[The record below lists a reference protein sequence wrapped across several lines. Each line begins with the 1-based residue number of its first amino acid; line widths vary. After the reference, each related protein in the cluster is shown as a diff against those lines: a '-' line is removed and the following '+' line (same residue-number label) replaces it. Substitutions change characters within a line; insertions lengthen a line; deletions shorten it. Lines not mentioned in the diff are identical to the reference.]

1 MTGLEIRLV
10 EFEARSL
17 PAEALTHAE
26 GAELQGRFRLYL
38 DIDWPSPGTHGR
50 WILRP
55 RGVVGHLPL
64 QSGRALRIAPK
75 VAIARLWAILEGA
88 YGFRGLT
95 VFDGQVTVDPVD
107 ALFTRVVGLL
117 ADGVLKRA
125 QRGLHQAY
133 EPRSESTMSVRGSI
147 DVAAMS
153 RRPMTP
159 SLTCNFEEH
168 TADVDDNRLL
178 AWTLDRAL
186 RGPLHDEEVRR
197 RARRARHT
205 VAGVAAMTMFRGL
218 DCEGRRYTRLN
229 EDYRPL
235 HALCRFVLDALA
247 PSERSG
253 DRRTVPFLIDMAR
266 LFERFVARWLRDH
279 LPAPLILS
287 AQHQVDLA
295 SGDGMAFLVDL
306 CIKDPRTGRVVAAL
320 DTKYKAAERPSE
332 ADVQQVVAYATALR
346 CSDAFLVYPHGTMTP
361 RTLTA
366 GAVRVHTAC
375 FDLSA
380 ADLDLAGAALWSRVA
395 AKTGSQA

>member
-1 MTGLEIRLV
+1 MIGPEIRLI
-10 EFEARSL
+10 EFETKSL
-17 PAEALTHAE
+17 PAGALTHGE
-26 GAELQGRFRLYL
+26 GAELHGRFRPYI
-38 DIDWPSPGTHGR
+38 DVDWPSPGTHDR

-55 RGVVGHLPL
+55 HGFVGHLPL

-107 ALFTRVVGLL
+107 ALFARVVGLL
-117 ADGVLKRA
+117 ADGVLRRA

-133 EPRSESTMSVRGSI
+133 EPRCETTASVRGAI

-153 RRPMTP
+153 RRPLTP
-159 SLTCNFEEH
+159 SLTCHFEEH

-186 RGPLHDEEVRR
+186 RGPLDGEEVRR
-197 RARRARHT
+197 RARRARHA
-205 VAGVAAMTMFRGL
+205 VAGVAAMTMFRGR
-218 DCEGRRYTRLN
+218 DCEGRTYTRLN
-229 EDYRPL
+229 DDYRPL

-279 LPAPLILS
+279 LPPPLMLS
-287 AQHQVDLA
+287 AQHRVDLA
-295 SGDGMAFLVDL
+295 SGDGMAFVVDL
-306 CIKDPRTGRVVAAL
+306 CIKDARTGRVVAVL
-320 DTKYKAAERPSE
+320 DTKYKAAEQPSE

-346 CSDAFLVYPHGTMTP
+346 CADAFLVYPRAAMAP

-366 GAVRVHTAC
+366 GAVRVHTAS
-375 FDLSA
+375 FDLNA
-380 ADLDLAGAALWSRVA
+380 ADLDLAGAALWARVI
-395 AKTGSQA
+395 AKSGPPT